1 MKSASGVTPA
11 LKELLANSSQYVIY
25 DEFQFRTGQGDFGT
39 FNWYLTL
46 TATTQDLDAFGVV
59 QAHGKI
65 APTGPTARPG
75 AGKIKVIGKNVGPPA
90 HLLDTFTGSGNLAS
104 HTSDSGH
111 NWAAWGT
118 SNISQL
124 VLNNAGLLRSGT
136 GCTARA
142 VGVNVTQENS
152 HIYWDMHIL
161 SSASGFAGV
170 SIYQF
175 PTGYTNFDQNPS
187 SPTDLYLSATV
198 TTNAGGAG
206 ANVACGVRSQ
216 NGANAVSN
224 TVLLSGNLTQIFG
237 SDANVMKRVDVYRN
251 GMNITMAFN
260 GVNVASIIV
269 QSDATEM
276 GIFTISLGAGGTNN
290 AATIGEVDFSLT

>member
-1 MKSASGVTPA
+1 MKSAFGVNAA
-11 LKELLANSSQYVIY
+11 LKALLANSSQYVIY
-25 DEFQFRTGQGDFGT
+25 DEVEFRTAGPDYAGFSPLNA
-39 FNWYLTL
+39 FLTL
-46 TATTQDLDAFGVV
+46 TATTQDLDARGIV

-75 AGKIKVIGKNVGPPA
+75 VGKIKVVGKNVGPPA

-111 NWAAWGT
+111 NWVAWGT
-118 SNISQL
+118 GNIAQL

-142 VGVNVTQENS
+142 VAVNVTEENS
-152 HIYWDMHIL
+152 HIYWDMHIG
-161 SSASGFAGV
+161 SSANGFAGV
-170 SIYQF
+170 NVFQF
-175 PTGYTNFDQNPS
+175 PPGYTDFGAA
-187 SPTDLYLSATV
+187 YLAAEV
-198 TTNAGGAG
+198 FTNTGGTG
-206 ANVACGVRSQ
+206 ANVLCALVSQ
-216 NGANAVSN
+216 GTTVVTNLVS
-224 TVLLSGNLTQIFG
+224 LAGNLTAIFG
-237 SDANVMKRVDVYRN
+237 SNASVLKRVDVYRN

-269 QSDATEM
+269 PSDQDEM
-276 GIFTISLGAGGTNN
+276 GIFTIALGAGGTNN